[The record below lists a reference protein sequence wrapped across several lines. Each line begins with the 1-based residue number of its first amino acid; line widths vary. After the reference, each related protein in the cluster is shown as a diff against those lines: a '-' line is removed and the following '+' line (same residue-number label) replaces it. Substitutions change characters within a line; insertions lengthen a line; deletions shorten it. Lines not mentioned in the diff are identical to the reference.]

1 MNEIV
6 AGVDASE
13 ESRAALAWAV
23 EEARLRSASVLAV
36 HAWELPVVPTAS
48 GLIPPSAE
56 VLTDVTGIKEAA
68 EELVRSIVQQVAG
81 SPDVDVRPLAVE
93 GKPAN
98 ALIDTAER
106 ERAQLIVVGSRG
118 HGGFMGL
125 LLGSVS
131 EQVVRHAPCPVVVHR
146 GGSEKRD

>member
-23 EEARLRSASVLAV
+23 EEAGLRKTAVLAV
-36 HAWELPVVPTAS
+36 HAWELPVVPAPS
-48 GLIPPSAE
+48 GLMPPSAE
-56 VLTDVTGIKEAA
+56 VVTDVTGIKEAA
-68 EELVRSIVQQVAG
+68 EEVVRSIVRQVAG
-81 SPDVDVRPLAVE
+81 STDVEVRPLAVE
-93 GKPAN
+93 GRPAN
-98 ALIDTAER
+98 ALIETAER

-146 GGSEKRD
+146 RGGERD

>member
-23 EEARLRSASVLAV
+23 EEARLRSATVIAV
-36 HAWELPVVPTAS
+36 HAWEMPVVPTAS

-56 VLTDVTGIKEAA
+56 VFTDVTGVKEAA
-68 EELVRSIVQQVAG
+68 ENVVRSIVEQVAG
-81 SPDVDVRPLAVE
+81 SSGVDVRPLAVE
-93 GKPAN
+93 GRPAN

-106 ERAQLIVVGSRG
+106 QRAQLIVVGSRG
-118 HGGFMGL
+118 HGAVVGL

-146 GGSEKRD
+146 GGSEERD